1 MRTLKFS
8 KYQGLGNS
16 FLITERY
23 DYLTRGDKLAK
34 LACDKHYGIGADGMM
49 FALENRTESVFD
61 YQMKLFN
68 ADGSLAEMSGN
79 GIRCFTH
86 YLINNGLV
94 KGSEAKILTDAGILE
109 VNVLNSDPFDL
120 ANEYLVQLNVRVQ
133 MGKATVFHKPEN
145 EAVAVV
151 ASKFISNIDKIWE
164 VEIGNPHLVIYHH
177 SDRPIHY
184 AKLYHEIS
192 SIYRNGI
199 NMEVISKV
207 KSDEINLIVYE
218 RGVGPTMACGTG
230 ACASAAAARILKG
243 LPEKIEVEMPGGVI
257 EVEWDGSGVI
267 YMSGPAR
274 YVFEGK
280 VSPELLPDSLKLPLD
295 KVPC

>member
-230 ACASAAAARILKG
+230 SVASAVCFGNLNQINKSV
-243 LPEKIEVEMPGGVI
+243 KVNNPGGVLTVDYLGI
-257 EVEWDGSGVI
+257 SETEFIGFLT
-267 YMSGPAR
+267 GPSEFVATA
-274 YVFEGK
+274 EL
-280 VSPELLPDSLKLPLD
+280 SPEGI
-295 KVPC
+295 